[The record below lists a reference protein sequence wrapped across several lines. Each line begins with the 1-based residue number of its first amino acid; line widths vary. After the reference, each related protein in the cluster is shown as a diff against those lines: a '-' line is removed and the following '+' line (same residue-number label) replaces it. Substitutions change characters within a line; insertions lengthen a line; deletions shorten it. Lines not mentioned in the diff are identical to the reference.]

1 MVLTNLLPLR
11 DNQKRYRFTP
21 LLSKWRMCEVLS
33 VDSLYGFGAK
43 IFIRCT
49 ESIQLGG
56 SPGMNRLTSFG
67 HFGAFY
73 GVAGS
78 VMVRF
83 AEKCFITG
91 RGGGHY

>member
-33 VDSLYGFGAK
+33 VDTLCGFGAK
-43 IFIRCT
+43 NFIRCT
-49 ESIQLGG
+49 ESIQPGD
-56 SPGMNRLTSFG
+56 SPGMSAPGLFG
-67 HFGAFY
+67 HFGAFF
-73 GVAGS
+73 GAAGS

-83 AEKCFITG
+83 AGKCFISG
-91 RGGGHY
+91 RRGGHY